1 MTPVEI
7 WTMSYPKEKM
17 KDGTDVSKRIEI
29 NRSKCIA
36 NDKRKAKIQESNRR
50 TKRNTSQLERLQQLV
65 PNSRGTDE
73 DTQVTKVDSKGG
85 FFIEDELKIPV
96 SKPNVE
102 KMPGIL
108 REVAKSE
115 VSKVTTVT
123 SV

>member
-1 MTPVEI
+1 
-7 WTMSYPKEKM
+7 MSYPKEKM

-85 FFIEDELKIPV
+85 FFIVDELKIPV